1 MFLIC
6 FIVYQRCINNLSN
19 YDKLTNGK
27 TEKRFV
33 HHVNQTLHNICNK
46 DSQMKEQRMDG
57 EWWMVKTLTMH
68 GNVRCYES
76 KTREICL
83 CNVHISNLMRIGG
96 HTLCSIIWA
105 LLFVED
111 RGYQKR
117 QMEGSLWFI
126 KSMIHRISYLE
137 AVKL

>member
-1 MFLIC
+1 M
-6 FIVYQRCINNLSN
+6 V
-19 YDKLTNGK
+19 KLK
-27 TEKRFV
+27 KRFV
-33 HHVNQTLHNICNK
+33 HHVNQTLHNNCNK

-105 LLFVED
+105 LSFVED
-111 RGYQKR
+111 RGYHKR
-117 QMEGSLWFI
+117 LVIHKEHDSQDFVFGGGEII
-126 KSMIHRISYLE
+126 KFYFQLRRKYEQDRFKFRLQ
-137 AVKL
+137 